1 MTYINPFS
9 DLEGKP
15 IAVGL
20 SGGVDSSVAAFLL
33 SGKTERLAGV
43 SHYIY
48 PNGDCCS
55 PELLDRARLTADR
68 LGIGYYQEDL
78 VDDFARVVINDFVDT
93 YLSGETPNP
102 CVRCNQRMRF
112 FLFYQR
118 LVDVLR
124 EKEFLAP
131 GESLRMATGHY
142 ARIAETDE
150 GRFLMKGRD
159 SKKDQSYMLYQ
170 IRKEMLPNLVFPLG
184 ALEKTE
190 VVKIAVENNLPS
202 ASARESQDACFIPG
216 KYTDFIA
223 SFTNSPRGNEMGDI
237 VDTAGTVL
245 GSHSG
250 YIGYT
255 VGQRQGLGL
264 GNGPWFVIRTEADSN
279 RVIVGR
285 KEELGD
291 TRFRLRECN
300 WFFRDLPK
308 QIEGEV
314 KIRYNSKP
322 VECRIIPEADGTASV
337 ELIRPEAVTPGQ
349 SAVVYRD
356 DMVLGGG
363 IIKGYL

>member
-1 MTYINPFS
+1 MTYINPLS
-9 DLEGKP
+9 NLDGKP
-15 IAVGL
+15 VAVGL

-33 SGKTERLAGV
+33 SGKTDRLAGV

-55 PELLDRARLTADR
+55 PELLDRARMTAER
-68 LGIGYYQEDL
+68 LGIAYYQEDL
-78 VDDFARVVINDFVDT
+78 VDDFARLVINDFVDT
-93 YLSGETPNP
+93 YLAGETPNP

-112 FLFYQR
+112 SLFYQR
-118 LVDVLR
+118 LVEVLKA
-124 EKEFLAP
+124 KEFLAP

-142 ARIAETDE
+142 VRTAETED
-150 GRFLMKGRD
+150 GIFLMKGRD
-159 SKKDQSYMLYQ
+159 PRKDQSYMLYQ

-184 ALEKTE
+184 DLEKTE
-190 VVKIAVENNLPS
+190 VVKIAVEHDLPS

-223 SFTNSPRGNEMGDI
+223 SFTGNPRGNQPGDI

-245 GSHSG
+245 GSHNG

-264 GNGPWFVIRTEADSN
+264 GNGPWFVIRTEAETN
-279 RVIVGR
+279 RVVVGR
-285 KEELGD
+285 KDELGG
-291 TRFRLRECN
+291 TRFGLRECN
-300 WFFRDLPK
+300 WFFRDLPE

-314 KIRYNSKP
+314 KIRYNSRP
-322 VECRIIPEADGTASV
+322 VECRIIPAADGTAAV
-337 ELIRPEAVTPGQ
+337 ELIRPEALTPGQ

-356 DMVLGGG
+356 DLVLGGG
-363 IIKGYL
+363 LIKL